1 MENIKD
7 ENPKEE
13 VKTMAGK
20 YLDPKADLTFK
31 LVFGEHK
38 DLVMSLLNALLPL
51 EPDGQIVSV
60 EYWPSELVPE
70 NPGKKDSVVDVRCED
85 QQGRQFIVEMQLYWN
100 QYFKNRVLLNASKAV
115 VKQLK
120 EGEGYNL
127 IHPVYCL
134 NLIND
139 IGFESEPDEFY
150 HDYAIVNVAHSD
162 RIIEGLRFVFVELP
176 KFANKRVQSDARISS
191 VEREQTRPKVK
202 FRPESIAEKKMAV
215 LWLRFLTEI
224 NKKTEEAPAELLENE
239 ATRKA
244 LSIVEKSAMSEDQL
258 YAYDKFWMAV
268 TDEEGFLEAR
278 YSRGLREG
286 RAEAKAEAEA
296 KARQEKLDSARKMK
310 AKGFSADDIVDIIG
324 ITPEELK
331 TL

>member
-1 MENIKD
+1 MENINDK
-7 ENPKEE
+7 
-13 VKTMAGK
+13 KTKVVNEMMAGK

-51 EPDGQIVSV
+51 EPDGQITSV
-60 EYWPSELVPE
+60 EYLPTELVPE

-85 QQGRQFIVEMQLYWN
+85 QQGRQFIVEMQMYWN
-100 QYFKNRVLLNASKAV
+100 QYFKSRVLLNASKAV

-120 EGEGYNL
+120 DGEGYNL
-127 IHPVYCL
+127 IQPVYCL

-176 KFANKRVQSDARISS
+176 KF
-191 VEREQTRPKVK
+191 
-202 FRPESIAEKKMAV
+202 RPESIAEKKMAV

-224 NKKTEEAPAELLENE
+224 NRKTDEAPAELLENE

-244 LSIVEKSAMSEDQL
+244 LSLVEKSAMTEAQL
-258 YAYDKFWMAV
+258 HAYDKFWMAV
-268 TDEEGFLEAR
+268 TDEAGFLEAR
-278 YSRGLREG
+278 YHRGMTEGLEKGRAEGMEKGRAEG
-286 RAEAKAEAEA
+286 RAEGVAKANREHAC
-296 KARQEKLDSARKMK
+296 KMK
-310 AKGFSADDIVDIIG
+310 ALNMPDEIIAQ
-324 ITPEELK
+324 ITGLSMYEIEKL
-331 TL
+331 

>member
-1 MENIKD
+1 MENINDK
-7 ENPKEE
+7 
-13 VKTMAGK
+13 KTKVVNEMMAGK

-51 EPDGQIVSV
+51 EPDGQITSV
-60 EYWPSELVPE
+60 EYLPTELVPE

-85 QQGRQFIVEMQLYWN
+85 QQGRQFIVEMQMYWN
-100 QYFKNRVLLNASKAV
+100 QYFKSRVLLNASKAV

-120 EGEGYNL
+120 DGEGYNL
-127 IHPVYCL
+127 IQPVYCL

-176 KFANKRVQSDARISS
+176 KFK
-191 VEREQTRPKVK
+191 
-202 FRPESIAEKKMAV
+202 PESIAEKKMAV

-224 NKKTEEAPAELLENE
+224 NRKTDEAPAELLENE

-244 LSIVEKSAMSEDQL
+244 LSLVEKSAMTEAQL
-258 YAYDKFWMAV
+258 HAYDKFWMAV
-268 TDEEGFLEAR
+268 TDEAGFLEAR
-278 YSRGLREG
+278 YHRGMTEGLEKGRAEGMEKGRAEG
-286 RAEAKAEAEA
+286 RAEGVAKANREHAC
-296 KARQEKLDSARKMK
+296 KMK
-310 AKGFSADDIVDIIG
+310 ALNMPDEIIAQ
-324 ITPEELK
+324 ITGLSMDEIEKL
-331 TL
+331 

>member
-1 MENIKD
+1 MENINDK
-7 ENPKEE
+7 
-13 VKTMAGK
+13 KTKVVNEMMAGK

-51 EPDGQIVSV
+51 EPDGQITSV
-60 EYWPSELVPE
+60 EYLPTELVPE

-85 QQGRQFIVEMQLYWN
+85 QQGRQFIVEMQMYWN
-100 QYFKNRVLLNASKAV
+100 QYFKSRVLLNASKAV

-120 EGEGYNL
+120 DGEGYNL
-127 IHPVYCL
+127 IQPVYCL

-139 IGFESEPDEFY
+139 IGFESGPDEFY

-176 KFANKRVQSDARISS
+176 KFK
-191 VEREQTRPKVK
+191 
-202 FRPESIAEKKMAV
+202 PESIAEKKMAV

-224 NKKTEEAPAELLENE
+224 NRKTDEAPAELLENE

-244 LSIVEKSAMSEDQL
+244 LSLVEKSAMTEAQL
-258 YAYDKFWMAV
+258 HAYDKFWMAV
-268 TDEEGFLEAR
+268 TDEAGFLEAR
-278 YSRGLREG
+278 YHRGMTEGLEKGRAEVMEKGRAEG
-286 RAEAKAEAEA
+286 RAEGVAKANREHA
-296 KARQEKLDSARKMK
+296 SKMK
-310 AKGFSADDIVDIIG
+310 ALNMPDEMISQ
-324 ITPEELK
+324 ITGLSMDEIEKL
-331 TL
+331 

>member
-1 MENIKD
+1 MENINDK
-7 ENPKEE
+7 
-13 VKTMAGK
+13 KTKVVNEMMAGK

-51 EPDGQIVSV
+51 EPDGQITSV
-60 EYWPSELVPE
+60 EYLPTELVPE

-85 QQGRQFIVEMQLYWN
+85 QQGRQFIVEMQMYWN
-100 QYFKNRVLLNASKAV
+100 QYFKSRVLLNASKAV

-120 EGEGYNL
+120 DGEGYNL
-127 IHPVYCL
+127 IQPVYCL

-139 IGFESEPDEFY
+139 IGFESGPDEFY

-176 KFANKRVQSDARISS
+176 KFK
-191 VEREQTRPKVK
+191 
-202 FRPESIAEKKMAV
+202 PESIAEKKMAV

-224 NKKTEEAPAELLENE
+224 NRKTDEAPAELLENE

-244 LSIVEKSAMSEDQL
+244 LSLVEKSAMTEAQL
-258 YAYDKFWMAV
+258 HAYDKFWMAV
-268 TDEEGFLEAR
+268 TDEAGFLEAR
-278 YSRGLREG
+278 YHRGMTEGLEKGRAEGMEKGRAEG
-286 RAEAKAEAEA
+286 RAEGVAKANREHA
-296 KARQEKLDSARKMK
+296 SKMK
-310 AKGFSADDIVDIIG
+310 ALNMPDEMISQ
-324 ITPEELK
+324 ITGLSMDEIEKL
-331 TL
+331 

>member
-1 MENIKD
+1 MENINDK
-7 ENPKEE
+7 
-13 VKTMAGK
+13 KTKVVNEMMAGK

-51 EPDGQIVSV
+51 EPDGQITSV
-60 EYWPSELVPE
+60 EYLPTELVPE

-85 QQGRQFIVEMQLYWN
+85 QQGRQFIVEMQMYWN
-100 QYFKNRVLLNASKAV
+100 QYFKSRVLLNASKAV

-120 EGEGYNL
+120 DGEGYNL
-127 IHPVYCL
+127 IQPVYCL

-176 KFANKRVQSDARISS
+176 KFK
-191 VEREQTRPKVK
+191 
-202 FRPESIAEKKMAV
+202 PESIAEKKMAV

-224 NKKTEEAPAELLENE
+224 NRKTDEAPAELLENE

-244 LSIVEKSAMSEDQL
+244 LSLVEKSAMTEAQL
-258 YAYDKFWMAV
+258 HAYDKFWMAV
-268 TDEEGFLEAR
+268 TDEAGFLEAR
-278 YSRGLREG
+278 YHRGMTEGLEKGRAEGMEKGRAEG
-286 RAEAKAEAEA
+286 RAEGVAKANREHA
-296 KARQEKLDSARKMK
+296 SKMK
-310 AKGFSADDIVDIIG
+310 ALNMPDEIISQ
-324 ITPEELK
+324 ITGLSMDEIEKL
-331 TL
+331 

>member
-1 MENIKD
+1 MENDNDKKKKVVN
-7 ENPKEE
+7 EM
-13 VKTMAGK
+13 MAGK

-51 EPDGQIVSV
+51 EPDGQITSV
-60 EYWPSELVPE
+60 EYLPTELVPE

-85 QQGRQFIVEMQLYWN
+85 QQGRQFIVEMQMYWN
-100 QYFKNRVLLNASKAV
+100 QYFKSRVLLNASKAV

-120 EGEGYNL
+120 DGEGYNL
-127 IHPVYCL
+127 IQPVYCL

-139 IGFESEPDEFY
+139 IGFESGPDEFY

-176 KFANKRVQSDARISS
+176 KF
-191 VEREQTRPKVK
+191 
-202 FRPESIAEKKMAV
+202 RPESIAEKKMAV

-224 NKKTEEAPAELLENE
+224 NRKTDEAPAELLENE

-244 LSIVEKSAMSEDQL
+244 LSLVEKSAMTEAQL
-258 YAYDKFWMAV
+258 HAYDKFWMAV
-268 TDEEGFLEAR
+268 TDEAGFLEAR
-278 YSRGLREG
+278 YHRGMTEGLEKG
-286 RAEAKAEAEA
+286 RAEGVAKANREHAC
-296 KARQEKLDSARKMK
+296 KMK
-310 AKGFSADDIVDIIG
+310 ALNMPDEMISQ
-324 ITPEELK
+324 ITGLSMDEIEKL
-331 TL
+331 